1 MHLGGSNSFFLCL
14 GWAFFGP
21 IGKAFELFFFVLSPI
36 LFFRFGPMYKDEKD
50 SLREKKKGNR
60 AIHLMNT
67 SSKKGCL
74 LLSFSFE
81 GGETPIRGREKWTGL
96 KTQNKR
102 RTKKRHAFF
111 FLAFFVLFVCF
122 DLGFLP
128 SKLRLAF
135 FLHFDGARKVVV
147 RFSSLASF
155 FVIVFTRHGRL
166 GERLLYRRLTI
177 FVGCPALLTRADLPE
192 FCEA

>member
-1 MHLGGSNSFFLCL
+1 M
-14 GWAFFGP
+14 
-21 IGKAFELFFFVLSPI
+21 
-36 LFFRFGPMYKDEKD
+36 D
-50 SLREKKKGNR
+50 
-60 AIHLMNT
+60 
-67 SSKKGCL
+67 
-74 LLSFSFE
+74 
-81 GGETPIRGREKWTGL
+81 GL
-96 KTQNKR
+96 EDTKQKE

-155 FVIVFTRHGRL
+155 FCNRFYSAWETG
-166 GERLLYRRLTI
+166 
-177 FVGCPALLTRADLPE
+177 
-192 FCEA
+192 